1 MELNNEQLTLIKEI
15 KQLKQQKNAI
25 ILVHNYQRP
34 EIYEIADFIGD
45 SLMLSQQ
52 ATKTNADI
60 IVFCGVNFMA
70 ESAKILNPDKKVL
83 MPALDAGCAMS
94 DMITADKLKEKKLQY
109 PNAKV
114 ICYVNTTAAVKAESD
129 VCCTSSNAVKIT
141 KSIDAKQIIFVP
153 DRNLSDYAAQHNKDK
168 ELIPWQGFCPIH
180 HRITKDFVTK
190 AKTEHPEAKVVAHP
204 ECREEILNVADHI
217 CSTEGMVTYCKQ
229 SNAKEFII
237 LTECGMT
244 ERLKKDIPNKQ
255 FFATCNLCH
264 DMKKN
269 TLENIKKA
277 LQEEQFEVKIPEETR
292 KKAYN
297 ALQKM
302 LELS

>member
-1 MELNNEQLTLIKEI
+1 MELTNEQLTLIQEI

-94 DMITADKLKEKKLQY
+94 DMITAEALKKEKEKY

-141 KSIDAKQIIFVP
+141 QKTDAKQIIFVP
-153 DRNLSDYAAQHNKDK
+153 DRNLSDYAAQHTDK

-180 HRITKDFVTK
+180 HRITKEYVNN
-190 AKTEHPEAKVVAHP
+190 AKKEHPNAEIIAHP
-204 ECREEILNVADHI
+204 ECREEILKMADHI

-229 SNAKEFII
+229 SNANEFII

-244 ERLKKDIPNKQ
+244 ERLKKDIPDKQ

-277 LQEEQFEVKIPEETR
+277 LEQEQFEVKIPEETR

-297 ALQKM
+297 ALQRM